1 MLRNLHHDFGNCSQ
15 PDLHPTEL
23 YIFHHAGSFQEM
35 ALDALQEES
44 IVEECL
50 MTIISETK
58 MQMLKHAMSA
68 EINVLTD
75 W

>member
-1 MLRNLHHDFGNCSQ
+1 
-15 PDLHPTEL
+15 
-23 YIFHHAGSFQEM
+23 M
-35 ALDALQEES
+35 ALDALQEGS

-58 MQMLKHAMSA
+58 YVQMQMLKHAMSA

>member
-1 MLRNLHHDFGNCSQ
+1 
-15 PDLHPTEL
+15 
-23 YIFHHAGSFQEM
+23 M